1 MDTRAAEEQVLT
13 TRLISIVV
21 IFTLTLC
28 YPAGAVRAE
37 EPQSEPGALEFFSP
51 SRSSLPPFVMGPRIG
66 TSKPSKSLV
75 LLNLGKNSLTVKT
88 QYFEKPVEAASG
100 LTTENQAQGQLS
112 ALATSSIIDRLL
124 KAEGELA
131 YSSFNAQSADT
142 PNLGGLGDER
152 YRLFRFGAK
161 GAWAD
166 FMYGA
171 EYRSV
176 GKDFINLS
184 GAKFAGDQEGG
195 ELWVQK
201 KLGLFSVKTSLSDFT
216 NNVAEDP
223 TLPQMTTFQ
232 GGANLSYTRP
242 SWPVFSVFYSKGS
255 QWSAN
260 EPSGFHPR
268 SGSVDTVGTSLY
280 YNASKWDTTLSST
293 YSLSDMTIKPA
304 GRYHLSPYEV
314 QTNTP
319 VLALALNYRPSI
331 LPVQISTFGS
341 YSHTEAN
348 DGYTNSDFLNLS
360 ASMVLNL
367 GESRYGKNTLSLGT
381 TLNHYLDNVNPDG
394 SSQDLSVWVRLK
406 VAAF

>member
-1 MDTRAAEEQVLT
+1 LT
-13 TRLISIVV
+13 TRFISIVIV
-21 IFTLTLC
+21 LTFAFF
-28 YPAGAVRAE
+28 YSPGAVRAE
-37 EPQSEPGALEFFSP
+37 ESQRAPAAMEFFSP
-51 SRSSLPPFVMGPRIG
+51 SQADLPPFVTGERIA

-88 QYFEKPVEAASG
+88 QYFEKPVEGASG
-100 LTTENQAQGQLS
+100 LATENQTQGQWS

-124 KAEGELA
+124 NAEGELA
-131 YSSFNAQSADT
+131 YNSFNSQSVDSQSVDSQY
-142 PNLGGLGDER
+142 LGGLGDER
-152 YRLFRFGAK
+152 HMLFRFGAK

-166 FMYGA
+166 YMYGA

-184 GAKFAGDQEGG
+184 GPKWTGDQEGA
-195 ELWVQK
+195 ELWVQRK
-201 KLGLFSVKTSLSDFT
+201 FGLFTVKTSLSDFT
-216 NNVAEDP
+216 NNVAEDLA
-223 TLPQMTTFQ
+223 LPQMTTFQ
-232 GGANLSYTRP
+232 GGANLSYARP

-293 YSLSDMTIKPA
+293 YSLSDMNVKPPD
-304 GRYHLSPYEV
+304 RYRLSPYEV

-319 VLALALNYRPSI
+319 VLSLALNYRPSI
-331 LPVQISTFGS
+331 LPVQISAFGS
-341 YSHTEAN
+341 YSHTEAS
-348 DGYTNSDFLNLS
+348 DGYTNSDILNLS
-360 ASMVLNL
+360 ASMVWNL

-381 TLNHYLDNVNPDG
+381 TLNRNLDNVNPDG
-394 SSQDLSVWVRLK
+394 SNQDLSVWVRLK

>member
-1 MDTRAAEEQVLT
+1 MMRFVF
-13 TRLISIVV
+13 IVA
-21 IFTLTLC
+21 IFTLALC

-37 EPQSEPGALEFFSP
+37 EPQSAPGTLEFFSP
-51 SRSSLPPFVMGPRIG
+51 SQSSLPPFVMGRRIG
-66 TSKPSKSLV
+66 TSKPGKSLV

-88 QYFEKPVEAASG
+88 QYFENIEAASG

-124 KAEGELA
+124 TAEGELA
-131 YSSFNAQSADT
+131 YSSFNSQSVSSEY
-142 PNLGGLGDER
+142 LGGLGDENH
-152 YRLFRFGAK
+152 RLFRFGAK

-184 GAKFAGDQEGG
+184 GAKFAADQEGG
-195 ELWVQK
+195 ELWVQRK
-201 KLGLFSVKTSLSDFT
+201 FDLFTVKTSLSDFT
-216 NNVAEDP
+216 NNVGEDP

-232 GGANLSYTRP
+232 GGANLSYARP

-255 QWSAN
+255 QSSAN

-268 SGSVDTVGTSLY
+268 TGSIDTVGTSLY
-280 YNASKWDTTLSST
+280 YQASKWDTTLSST
-293 YSLSDMTIKPA
+293 YSLSDMTVKPA

-319 VLALALNYRPSI
+319 VLSLALNYRPSI
-331 LPVQISTFGS
+331 LPVQMSTFGS
-341 YSHTEAN
+341 YTHTEAG
-348 DGYTNSDFLNLS
+348 DGYTNSDVLNLS
-360 ASMVLNL
+360 AAMVWNL
-367 GESRYGKNTLSLGT
+367 GKSRYGKNTLSLGT
-381 TLNHYLDNVNPDG
+381 TLNRCLDNVNPDG
-394 SSQDLSVWVRLK
+394 SNQDLSVWVRLK